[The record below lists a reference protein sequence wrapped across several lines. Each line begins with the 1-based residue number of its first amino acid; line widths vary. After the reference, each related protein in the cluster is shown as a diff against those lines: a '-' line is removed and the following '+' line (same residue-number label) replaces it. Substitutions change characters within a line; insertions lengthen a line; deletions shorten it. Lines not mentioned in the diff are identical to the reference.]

1 MNSRTQSCQAPDVL
15 SAAAQSRMRNVL
27 IISPRFPPS
36 NAPDAQRVR
45 LALPFLEA
53 RGWRPTVIC
62 VDADFVAAP
71 RDPLLASTI
80 PAEVTVHRV
89 SAWSRKWTRLLGIGS
104 LSMRSGRQISSV
116 AKRLLREQKFDLV
129 FFSTTEFG
137 LLPLGPAW
145 LRKFGVPY
153 VVDLQDPWV
162 NHYYRDNQ
170 LRPPGGQFKHFLHQ
184 WAASRFEPR
193 VLGRAAMIMVVSGQ
207 YSETLG
213 RRYPF
218 LSDDRFVTI
227 PFAATLKDVEVA
239 SSSQVTNS
247 CYRKDDG
254 RKHWV
259 YVGRCGPDM
268 RHSLTSILVG
278 FRKFLELQPTA
289 AKKIQ
294 LDFIGTDYAPPGSE
308 RYWVRPIADDL
319 GIGEFVRETPRR
331 VPYFEALRCLVDA
344 DALVI
349 PGSGDASYTA
359 SKIYPYITA
368 ARPLLTVFHQD
379 SSVNDVM
386 RRVRAG
392 TCVTFSSADDPQQTA
407 AVIYERWF
415 EGRRFETPPATD
427 WEAFSSCLA
436 PTMTD
441 RIVECFEAA
450 LSQPQR

>member
-1 MNSRTQSCQAPDVL
+1 
-15 SAAAQSRMRNVL
+15 MRNVL

-45 LALPFLEA
+45 LALPFLEE

-71 RDPLLASTI
+71 RDELLASTI
-80 PAEVTVHRV
+80 PPEVPVHRV
-89 SAWSRKWTRLLGIGS
+89 SAYSRKWTRFLGIGS
-104 LSMRSGRQISSV
+104 LAMRSFRQISSV
-116 AKRLLREQKFDLV
+116 AERLLSQQNFDLV

-137 LLPLGPAW
+137 LLPLGLAW
-145 LRKFGVPY
+145 LRRFRVPY

-170 LRPPGGQFKHFLHQ
+170 LRPPGGSLKHFLHQ
-184 WAASRFEPR
+184 WAASRLEPR
-193 VLGRAAMIMVVSGQ
+193 VMAHAAMIMVVSGH

-218 LSDDRFVTI
+218 LQADRFVTI
-227 PFAATLKDVEVA
+227 PFATTLKDVEVA
-239 SSSQVTNS
+239 ASSQVANS
-247 CYRKDDG
+247 CFRKDDG

-268 RHSLTSILVG
+268 RHSLTSILAA
-278 FRKFLELQPTA
+278 FRKFLELQPA
-289 AKKIQ
+289 EAKGIR
-294 LDFIGTDYAPPGSE
+294 LHFIGTDYAPPGSE
-308 RYWVRPIADDL
+308 RYWVKPIADDL
-319 GIGEFVRETPRR
+319 NVGEYVREAPGR

-344 DALVI
+344 DALLI

-379 SSVNDVM
+379 SSVNEVM

-392 TCVTFSSADDPQQTA
+392 TCVTFSSADQPLQTA
-407 AVIYERWF
+407 EVIYQHWL
-415 EGRRFETPPATD
+415 EGHRFEAPPATD
-427 WEAFSSCLA
+427 WGAFASCLA
-436 PTMTD
+436 PAMTD

-450 LSQPQR
+450 LRRSRDREEHGSISRTGS